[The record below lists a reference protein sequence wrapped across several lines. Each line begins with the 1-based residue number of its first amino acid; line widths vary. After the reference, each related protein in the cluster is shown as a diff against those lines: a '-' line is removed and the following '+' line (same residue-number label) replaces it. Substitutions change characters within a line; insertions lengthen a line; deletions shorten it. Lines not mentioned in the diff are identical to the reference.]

1 MTVFTFF
8 KVHSFEHDS
17 TCIMY
22 NTCVLCNKPFD
33 QPKTYTTTLAL
44 ILGQYRTLIKS
55 LINTLRARNI
65 S

>member
-1 MTVFTFF
+1 
-8 KVHSFEHDS
+8 
-17 TCIMY
+17 MY